1 MNVMFFQPLQVNMLL
16 DNIFEQREKNGR
28 YRFMHLLT
36 MKRFSNEEPPF
47 EALISRDWG
56 VAAGPQS
63 PQLPV
68 GLSLSLQGWLGGG
81 AAEGA
86 PGAVMSR
93 RQSALL
99 SVVLIAHLNSAL
111 EFETAGIH
119 LM

>member
-1 MNVMFFQPLQVNMLL
+1 MNVMFFQPLQVNMSL

-47 EALISRDWG
+47 EALISRDWS

-68 GLSLSLQGWLGGG
+68 GLSLSLQGWLGG